1 MKLKKKLKYFSK
13 MWNSFPLNLIYLTS
27 EGNSLV
33 PKKEDSVYVYSL
45 YKVDNPFYEELK
57 TKSVCFRIFLFTV
70 LGIKEPVGFLF
81 IPTLPEE
88 YILRYTTMALVATL
102 PNASKKSIIESNR
115 KVLFK
120 NSGIELIRLTCGT
133 EIITD
138 LGYKMNIYLGKA

>member
-1 MKLKKKLKYFSK
+1 
-13 MWNSFPLNLIYLTS
+13 
-27 EGNSLV
+27 
-33 PKKEDSVYVYSL
+33 
-45 YKVDNPFYEELK
+45 
-57 TKSVCFRIFLFTV
+57 
-70 LGIKEPVGFLF
+70 
-81 IPTLPEE
+81 
-88 YILRYTTMALVATL
+88 MALVATL